1 MFVYGLLLI
10 KKYKYDVK
18 KFVES
23 KKVLFEC
30 SNLVSLWIGFVN
42 VIIRDFDIVDFIVNY
57 LFEVFMNMILR
68 GNVIELLFFG
78 EIGSVLVVVIF
89 SV

>member
-1 MFVYGLLLI
+1 M
-10 KKYKYDVK
+10 
-18 KFVES
+18 
-23 KKVLFEC
+23 
-30 SNLVSLWIGFVN
+30 N